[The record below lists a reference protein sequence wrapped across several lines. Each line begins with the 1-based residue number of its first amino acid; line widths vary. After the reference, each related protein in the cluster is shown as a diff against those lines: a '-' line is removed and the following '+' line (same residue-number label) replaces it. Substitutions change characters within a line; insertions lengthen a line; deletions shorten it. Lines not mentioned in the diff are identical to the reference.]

1 MPTNDEYI
9 MLAEACLKHDKMG
22 VRRAVQVAAANAE
35 GRGQHH
41 AAGRLRY
48 LLGKV
53 DPWAEVHPHEVERVN
68 LYLNDKTVEQIEP
81 AQGLSGLV
89 LDPMVRRSVDAFL
102 EERRRAAELEAH
114 GIVPTNRILL
124 YGPPGNGK
132 TSLAGAIAREL
143 SLPFL
148 VCNYGRLIG
157 SLLGKTLSNLT
168 DMLDQVVDYD
178 CVLFL
183 DEFESIATE
192 RSTSDDVAD
201 MRRAVAHLLTSIDRL
216 PNRVVLVAATNH
228 ESMLDRAVFRRFQL
242 CIELGEP
249 SGSSRVEYLRM
260 YERRVGIKSD
270 ALWDFVTDPGRA
282 MSYSDIRELGDLV
295 SRRVILAPED
305 SDPEAAAAEVIEEWD
320 SRAVPS
326 PEGRER

>member
-1 MPTNDEYI
+1 MPTNDEFI
-9 MLAEACLKHDKMG
+9 MLAEACLKHDKKG
-22 VRRAVQVAAANAE
+22 VRRAVQVAAVNAE

-41 AAGRLRY
+41 AAEQLRY

-53 DPWAEVHPHEVERVN
+53 DPWAEDHPHEVERVN
-68 LYLNDKTVEQIEP
+68 LYLNDKIVEQLEP
-81 AQGLSGLV
+81 AQGLSSLV
-89 LDPMVRRSVDAFL
+89 LDPTVRRSVDAFL
-102 EERRRAAELEAH
+102 EERRRVAELEAH
-114 GIVPTNRILL
+114 GIVPTNRMLL

-183 DEFESIATE
+183 DEFESIAEE
-192 RSTSDDVAD
+192 RSTSDDVAE
-201 MRRAVAHLLTSIDRL
+201 MRRTVAHLLTSIDRL

-228 ESMLDRAVFRRFQL
+228 DSMLDKAVWRRFQL
-242 CIELGEP
+242 CIELGAP
-249 SGSSRVEYLRM
+249 SRPQRVEYLRM
-260 YERRVGIKSD
+260 YEERVGLKSD

-295 SRRVILAPED
+295 SRRVILAPEGA
-305 SDPEAAAAEVIEEWD
+305 DPEAAAAEVIEEWD

-326 PEGRER
+326 PDGRER